1 MGELG
6 ISIYPSKSSL
16 SEMKHYI
23 AQAAEIGYQRIFT
36 SMLEVA
42 ENPTETIEKFKE
54 VIAYG
59 NQLGMKTSLDVNP
72 RLFSKL
78 GISYQNL
85 QFFSDLGVWSI
96 RLDEGF
102 TGLEEARMSMNPFG
116 IVIELNISRGQH
128 YIDMVMDFGADKNRV
143 IGSHNFYP
151 QAYTGLDFD
160 YFVQTARQY
169 KSHHLRT
176 AAFVDSSNG
185 LVGPWLISD
194 LMVST
199 EMQRRLSITA
209 QVQLLKMTN
218 AIDDIIV
225 SSSLVPREELM
236 AVYRAFYSSVP
247 MLSIR
252 LDKEVTETE
261 KRVIFEPLHMYRG
274 DYSGYMIRSSET
286 RVTYKESDFP
296 VRTTENLKKGDIT
309 ICNNAAGQYK
319 GELQI
324 VLKDRP
330 NDGHY
335 NLVGKITLD
344 SLPILDLLKPWQS
357 FRLQM
362 TDEGL

>member
-6 ISIYPSKSSL
+6 ISIYPSKSNL
-16 SEMKHYI
+16 TEMKDYI

-42 ENPTETIEKFKE
+42 DNPSETIGRFKE
-54 VIAYG
+54 IIDYG

-72 RLFSKL
+72 KLFAKL
-78 GISYQNL
+78 GISYQDL
-85 QFFSDLGVWSI
+85 QFFSDLGIWSV

-102 TGLEEARMSMNPFG
+102 TGLEEARMAMNPFE
-116 IVIELNISRGQH
+116 ILIELNISRGQH
-128 YIDMVMDFGADKNRV
+128 YIDMVMDFGADKNRI

-160 YFVQTARQY
+160 YFVQTAGQY

-176 AAFVDSSNG
+176 AAFVDSMNG
-185 LVGPWLISD
+185 SVGPWPVSN

-199 EMQRRLSITA
+199 EIQRQLPITE
-209 QVQLLKMTN
+209 QVQLLKMTDV
-218 AIDDIIV
+218 IDDIII
-225 SSSLVPREELM
+225 SSSFLPKEELA
-236 AVYRAFYSSVP
+236 AVYHVFYSSVP
-247 MLSIR
+247 MLSVH
-252 LDKEVTETE
+252 LAKNVTEVE
-261 KRVIFEPLHMYRG
+261 KDVIVTPLHMYRG

-286 RVTYKESDFP
+286 RITYKDSNFP
-296 VRTTENLKKGDIT
+296 THDTQSLKKGDIT

-330 NDGHY
+330 NDGSF
-335 NLVGKITLD
+335 NLVGRIKQNN
-344 SLPILDLLKPWQS
+344 LPILDLLKPWQQ
-357 FRLQM
+357 FKLQISS
-362 TDEGL
+362 